1 MLLFWHLSSM
11 QFGKGSWHCAG
22 PSSFSCPHPLKMG
35 LHGWTGVPGASHADG
50 LLFPGPARDPE
61 GSAAVRAGRE
71 HAQCCPGDGVCGRAG
86 CHGWQ
91 EPARPHVAGDAQPRH
106 LQGEPGGASRSQFRL
121 LPLLSFH
128 PVALLHPFPLR
139 HSSLS
144 SALILFQA
152 KTSSL
157 LSALFGLS

>member
-1 MLLFWHLSSM
+1 
-11 QFGKGSWHCAG
+11 
-22 PSSFSCPHPLKMG
+22 MG
-35 LHGWTGVPGASHADG
+35 LHGWMGVPGAPHADG
-50 LLFPGPARDPE
+50 PLFPGPARDPE
-61 GSAAVRAGRE
+61 GSAAVRAGCE

-86 CHGWQ
+86 CHGRQ

-128 PVALLHPFPLR
+128 PVALLPPFSLL

-152 KTSSL
+152 KPHPCSL
-157 LSALFGLS
+157 PCLGLASPDLPFEVQFVCHF